1 MRSARAL
8 PQNHPRLRPVSE
20 RRLISGGG
28 NLEIIQPRQ
37 CASQCFRR
45 RVPQIEA
52 ELEVSFG
59 FHEMQPNRARY
70 SPRCS
75 KVRRRTDSLR
85 VVRQS
90 SSRSGKGT
98 VGEYPFASTK
108 PRLGLRPIRP
118 AGFFA
123 FPKRRPGFARVTME
137 SAILN
142 YFVGQA
148 HPLVIEQHIDARG
161 SNSVMGRTAI
171 GFVAAIELSTVIL

>member
-123 FPKRRPGFARVTME
+123 FPKRRPLLPKSSSASRLRAGAYSEQFWRQDHATRVK
-137 SAILN
+137 
-142 YFVGQA
+142 
-148 HPLVIEQHIDARG
+148 P
-161 SNSVMGRTAI
+161 GRMKDCWMI
-171 GFVAAIELSTVIL
+171 RL